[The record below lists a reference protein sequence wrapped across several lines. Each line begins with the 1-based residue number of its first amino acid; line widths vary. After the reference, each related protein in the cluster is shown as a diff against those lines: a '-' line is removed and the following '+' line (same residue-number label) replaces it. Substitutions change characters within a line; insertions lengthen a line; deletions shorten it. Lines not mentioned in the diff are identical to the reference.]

1 LKARVG
7 RRSITLSNLDKPL
20 FPDEGITKRDLIDYY
35 DAIGAT
41 MVPFVKERLLTLE
54 RFPNGIGGTRFFS
67 KDAPD
72 YFPDWIE
79 TKTVPK
85 KGGTVTH
92 VVCNE
97 KATLVYLANQAC
109 ITLHAGLSRIDR
121 IDHPDQLIFDLDPA
135 SDDFSVV
142 RRTALA
148 VRDLVAELGLASFL
162 KTSGSKGLHIV
173 VPIDRSA
180 NFDEVRAFARDTAS
194 LLAERRQNEVTI
206 EVRKNNRKDRLYLDW
221 TRNAYGAHVV
231 APYTVRARPGAPV
244 AVPLRWE
251 ELDEPD
257 FHPQAY
263 SLREAMGRA
272 GGPDPWKGWRR
283 RARSLRTARPRL
295 DALLSTLAT
304 A

>member
-1 LKARVG
+1 MRVG
-7 RRSITLSNLDKPL
+7 RRSITLSNLDKRL
-20 FPDEGITKRDLIDYY
+20 FPDDGITKRDLIDYY
-35 DAIGAT
+35 DAIGST
-41 MVPFVKERLLTLE
+41 MVPFVKDRLLTLE

-72 YFPDWIE
+72 YFPAWIE

-121 IDHPDQLIFDLDPA
+121 VEHPDQLVFDLDPA
-135 SDDFSVV
+135 TDDFTIV
-142 RRTALA
+142 RRAALA
-148 VRDLVAELGLASFL
+148 VRDLVGEVGLASFL

-173 VPIDRSA
+173 VPVDRSA
-180 NFDEVRAFARDTAS
+180 DFDEVRAFARDAAS
-194 LLAERRQNEVTI
+194 LLAERGSKEVTI
-206 EVRKNNRKDRLYLDW
+206 EVRKSNRKGRLYLDW

-244 AVPLRWE
+244 AVPLSWD

-263 SLREAMGRA
+263 SLREAMARA
-272 GGPDPWKGWRR
+272 GGADPWKGWRR
-283 RARSLRTARPRL
+283 RARSLRAARSRL
-295 DALLSTLAT
+295 DALLSAASGT